1 MKHQFVETIKIK
13 DGEARALSY
22 HQSRMERTIRQF
34 FPSLCSASMPSLR
47 RLVIPTANMNCYKAR
62 VVYGEQGVEK
72 VEYAPYAMHNI
83 ESLQVVED
91 NTITYDYKS
100 TDRSC
105 LNALIEKKGACD
117 EIIIVKHGLLTDT
130 SFTNLAIYDG
140 KQWLTPK
147 HPLLP
152 GTKRAPLLEKGII
165 IEANITL
172 DDLLKADKL
181 SLFNAMIEFGEME
194 VAISNVHF

>member
-1 MKHQFVETIKIK
+1 
-13 DGEARALSY
+13 
-22 HQSRMERTIRQF
+22 
-34 FPSLCSASMPSLR
+34 
-47 RLVIPTANMNCYKAR
+47 
-62 VVYGEQGVEK
+62 
-72 VEYAPYAMHNI
+72 MHNI
-83 ESLQVVED
+83 ESFQVVED

-152 GTKRAPLLEKGII
+152 WTKRAPLLEKGII